1 MIDFIYPFSINFRLQ
16 TIRMKPILLSAAL
29 FLTLNGFSQTVK
41 FINPSSVAPSRGYSQ
56 AAVVDLGTAKM
67 VIMSGQIALD
77 PQGNLVGKD
86 DAEKQTAQVFRN
98 IKSIVEAAGGT
109 MDNIVK
115 LGYFVTDA
123 SKLQA
128 IRTARDQFINTKTP
142 PASTLV
148 QVSRLFRE
156 DLLIEIEATAVIP
169 VK

>member
-1 MIDFIYPFSINFRLQ
+1 
-16 TIRMKPILLSAAL
+16 MKPILLLATL
-29 FLTLNGFSQTVK
+29 FIALNGYAQTT
-41 FINPSSVAPSRGYSQ
+41 FINPVPAGYSQ
-56 AAVVDLGTAKM
+56 AAVVNLGTAKM

-77 PQGNLVGKD
+77 KQGNLVGKD
-86 DAEKQTAQVFRN
+86 DLEKQTEQAFKN

-115 LGYFVTDA
+115 LNYFIKDA
-123 SKLQA
+123 SKVKLVRA
-128 IRTARDQFINTKTP
+128 VRDQFVNTKTP

-148 QVSRLFRE
+148 EVSRLFRE

>member
-1 MIDFIYPFSINFRLQ
+1 
-16 TIRMKPILLSAAL
+16 MKPILLLATL
-29 FLTLNGFSQTVK
+29 FITINGFSQTTVK
-41 FINPSSVAPSRGYSQ
+41 LINPSTVAPPRGYSQ
-56 AAVVDLGTAKM
+56 AAVIDLGTAKM

-77 PQGNLVGKD
+77 QQGNLIGKD
-86 DAEKQTAQVFRN
+86 DLAKQTEQVFRN

-115 LGYFVTDA
+115 LGYFITDA
-123 SKLQA
+123 TKVPA
-128 IRTARDQFINTKTP
+128 VRTVRDQFINTQTP

-169 VK
+169 IK